1 MEYRRFKIINEQ
13 QKQEFEKLV
22 AEKNISREDLM
33 LILTAVSLNDDS
45 KCKTK
50 AKDLNEY
57 SLEELQEIQNFG
69 EKELFNSLIIVPSE
83 EIHDSGLR
91 CMKAILVR
99 DGEIVGA
106 VSGWSDVINPNG
118 IGNYGNSFIGNYGNS
133 FKRHKYVPYIGLSID
148 CLVKSKCVRLTMRK
162 MCKME
167 DFIYSNMCFYT
178 VEQKE

>member
-33 LILTAVSLNDDS
+33 SILTTVSLNDDL

-83 EIHDSGLR
+83 EIHDSGFR

-106 VSGWSDVINPNG
+106 VSGWSDVIHPNG
-118 IGNYGNSFIGNYGNS
+118 IGNYGNSFEKSY
-133 FKRHKYVPYIGLSID
+133 KYVPYIGLSMD
-148 CLVKSKCVRLTMRK
+148 CLVKSKCIRLLMRK
-162 MCKME
+162 SCKME
-167 DFIYSNMCFYT
+167 DIICSNMCFYT

>member
-1 MEYRRFKIINEQ
+1 MEYRRFKIINES
-13 QKQEFEKLV
+13 QKQAFEELV
-22 AEKNISREDLM
+22 AENEISREDLM
-33 LILTAVSLNDDS
+33 LILTTVSLNDDL

-83 EIHDSGLR
+83 EIHDSGFR

-99 DGEIVGA
+99 DEEIVGA

-118 IGNYGNSFIGNYGNS
+118 IGNYGNSFKSY
-133 FKRHKYVPYIGLSID
+133 KYVPYIGLSID